1 MKTIQQSHLLFQVSA
16 GVKGRY
22 ARLSRRGRIGLG
34 LAALLALAWLLGL
47 PQSLWRH
54 VYVWLAYP
62 VEVVIDSATSV
73 STTHG
78 HAYGWGEW
86 TANIDARYAWLH
98 TAAHGGMRGMIA
110 MEILLPLALLGLLAW
125 RVGWFMYTRPR
136 KLKPSTAHGSARWM
150 SRAEMRA
157 LAYRGAPLL
166 LGTRHGV
173 TVAMDRSVQVLNTL
187 LIGVMGS
194 GKTAGFILS
203 NILRETGVRDLV
215 ITDLKLELL
224 QKAYTHLSKHYDVWL
239 LNFTSPETSMAYN
252 PLTCCTS
259 PLLTALWTNAW
270 IKNTGANDKEPVW
283 DNWARDVMMPAIFHL
298 QGKDPSGETV
308 TLAHLDDFL
317 NGHGAE
323 WVMDELLH
331 SPAPLARKAAR
342 GFMSNLRKNDK
353 LLGSIWSE
361 ISPKFMLLSEPMIQ
375 ATTSAHEIDLTRLG
389 RGAGRPVAL
398 FIALDPE
405 LIDELRPLTATFF
418 LDLYRVLGSS
428 ARTTPGG
435 RLGRDVMIYADEWG
449 AIGYVPRFTTVI
461 NLLRSAGVYGIY
473 AVQTTVQLVQTYG
486 EEGFTA
492 IKAACATKIG
502 LSNMVDDDAT
512 WFSESV
518 LGQATEVAQSSS
530 VQRGRFHVT
539 TDRGGASQSET
550 KRALLTPDEVMNI
563 RADELLVKMPQC
575 RPALL
580 TQRRYY
586 DDPEVMERAPAEGE
600 SWVSP
605 LGPPRPN
612 GPLVPPVFID
622 GHDEDTAPDAGP
634 LTTEHE
640 PTHVHEADAASDAG
654 GVDGEPADDG
664 ADNAAGETA
673 AAAASGVLGLSDDEE
688 REYAQDYA
696 LTER

>member
-1 MKTIQQSHLLFQVSA
+1 MKTVRTPHLFFQVSEGAMGRVA
-16 GVKGRY
+16 G
-22 ARLSRRGRIGLG
+22 LSRRARVALG
-34 LAALLALAWLLGL
+34 ASAFTALVWLLGL

-54 VYVWLAYP
+54 LYVWLAYP
-62 VEVVIDSATSV
+62 PAVLIQVISSPLTAHVRTL
-73 STTHG
+73 
-78 HAYGWGEW
+78 GWSQW

-98 TAAHGGMRGMIA
+98 TRAHGGLGGVIA
-110 MEILLPLALLGLLAW
+110 IEVLLPLVLLGMLAW

-173 TVAMDRSVQVLNTL
+173 SIAMDRSVQVLNTL
-187 LIGVMGS
+187 LIGVMGA
-194 GKTAGFILS
+194 GKTAGFILA
-203 NILRETGVRDLV
+203 NILRETGQRDLV

-224 QKAYTHLSKHYDVWL
+224 QKAYTYLSTHYDVWV
-239 LNFTSPETSMAYN
+239 LNFTSPATTMGYN

-375 ATTSAHEIDLTRLG
+375 ATTSTHEIDLTRLG
-389 RGAGRPVAL
+389 SGQGRPVAL

-473 AVQTTVQLVQTYG
+473 AVQLVQTYG

-502 LSNMVDDDAT
+502 LSNMVDDDAQ
-512 WFSESV
+512 WFSASV

-586 DDPEVMERAPAEGE
+586 NDPEVMDRAPAEGE

-605 LGPPRPN
+605 LGPPRAD
-612 GPLVPPVFID
+612 GPLVAPVFID
-622 GHDEDTAPDAGP
+622 SHDEDTTTGNGP
-634 LTTEHE
+634 LTTEPA
-640 PTHVHEADAASDAG
+640 PTHTPDAGETSDTGGTETDERTADAA
-654 GVDGEPADDG
+654 DDG
-664 ADNAAGETA
+664 TLAATA
-673 AAAASGVLGLSDDEE
+673 STAGVLGLSDDEQV
-688 REYAQDYA
+688 EYDRDYA

>member
-1 MKTIQQSHLLFQVSA
+1 
-16 GVKGRY
+16 
-22 ARLSRRGRIGLG
+22 
-34 LAALLALAWLLGL
+34 
-47 PQSLWRH
+47 
-54 VYVWLAYP
+54 
-62 VEVVIDSATSV
+62 
-73 STTHG
+73 
-78 HAYGWGEW
+78 
-86 TANIDARYAWLH
+86 
-98 TAAHGGMRGMIA
+98 
-110 MEILLPLALLGLLAW
+110 
-125 RVGWFMYTRPR
+125 
-136 KLKPSTAHGSARWM
+136 
-150 SRAEMRA
+150 
-157 LAYRGAPLL
+157 
-166 LGTRHGV
+166 
-173 TVAMDRSVQVLNTL
+173 
-187 LIGVMGS
+187 
-194 GKTAGFILS
+194 
-203 NILRETGVRDLV
+203 
-215 ITDLKLELL
+215 
-224 QKAYTHLSKHYDVWL
+224 
-239 LNFTSPETSMAYN
+239 
-252 PLTCCTS
+252 
-259 PLLTALWTNAW
+259 
-270 IKNTGANDKEPVW
+270 
-283 DNWARDVMMPAIFHL
+283 
-298 QGKDPSGETV
+298 
-308 TLAHLDDFL
+308 
-317 NGHGAE
+317 
-323 WVMDELLH
+323 
-331 SPAPLARKAAR
+331 
-342 GFMSNLRKNDK
+342 
-353 LLGSIWSE
+353 
-361 ISPKFMLLSEPMIQ
+361 MIQ

-502 LSNMVDDDAT
+502 LSNMVDDDAQ

-586 DDPEVMERAPAEGE
+586 NDPEVMDRAPAEGE

-605 LGPPRPN
+605 LGPPRAD
-612 GPLVPPVFID
+612 GQLVAPVFID
-622 GHDEDTAPDAGP
+622 SHDEDTTTGNGP
-634 LTTEHE
+634 LTTEPA
-640 PTHVHEADAASDAG
+640 PTHTPD
-654 GVDGEPADDG
+654 
-664 ADNAAGETA
+664 AGETSDTGGTETDERTADASDDGTLA
-673 AAAASGVLGLSDDEE
+673 ATASTAGVLGLSDDEQV
-688 REYAQDYA
+688 EYDRDYA